1 MPANP
6 YVEAR
11 REWDER
17 YSDLVLGKRNWQ
29 IAAGGLLALSLI
41 LASGMVWLTARS
53 RYIPYV
59 VEVDKLGYA
68 LTVPQPL
75 TPSAVPDVTARMQ
88 RYEVA
93 AFIRNARAVSTDPQV
108 EHQMLNSLL
117 AHARG
122 AADRFLDDYFHS
134 DGFTHNP
141 FKIAEKQT
149 VSVQIDSI
157 LQLSPQSYQVRWNE
171 VQRDLNGV
179 AIGAPTHW
187 EAVLQTQIVP
197 PNSDAA
203 ILSNPLGFYVTQIT
217 WTEQQG

>member
-1 MPANP
+1 MAANP

-17 YSDLVLGKRNWQ
+17 YADLVLGKRNWQ
-29 IAAGGLLALSLI
+29 IAAAGLLALSLI
-41 LASGMVWLTARS
+41 LGSGIVWLTTRS

-75 TPSAVPDVTARMQ
+75 TPSAVPDVTARME

-93 AFIRNARAVSTDPQV
+93 DFIRNARAVSSDPQV
-108 EHQMLNSLL
+108 EHEMLNSLL

-122 AADRFLDDYFHS
+122 AADRFLDAYYHS

-149 VSVQIDSI
+149 VSVQINSI
-157 LQLSPQSYQVRWNE
+157 LQLSAQSYEVRWTE
-171 VQRDLNGV
+171 VQSDLNGV
-179 AIGAPTHW
+179 ALGSPTHW
-187 EAVLQTQIVP
+187 EAQLQTRIVP
-197 PNSDAA
+197 PNSDDA
-203 ILSNPLGFYVTQIT
+203 ILSNPLGFYVTQIS
-217 WTEQQG
+217 WTQQQG